1 MTRITI
7 VTKLRLA
14 AAIAP
19 VVLLIAAPIVAVT
32 LYLLGALPALLQENE
47 YTAMRAADGMETA
60 IYKMDWGR
68 TQPEAMEIV
77 RGQERRFA
85 GWVDTARAHA
95 TSHDQLDQLD
105 KIAQTANP
113 IFDALRQASPADDS
127 IEPRLRDLQGLV
139 VDLIATD
146 ESEMMGIG
154 ARTESRARVMIG
166 LLLIAGILVPWAAFI
181 LSARMAGQVKT
192 SLREIRS
199 RVQRMAEGPAGQSE
213 DLRVID
219 EKLTE
224 LGFPKPNP
232 MLAE

>member
-19 VVLLIAAPIVAVT
+19 VVLLIAAPIIAMA
-32 LYLLGALPALLQENE
+32 LYLFGALPALLQENE
-47 YTAMRAADGMETA
+47 YAAMRAADGMETA

-68 TQPEAMEIV
+68 TQPEGMEIV

-95 TSHDQLDQLD
+95 TTHDQLDQLD

-113 IFDALRQASPADDS
+113 IFDALRQANPADDS
-127 IEPRLRDLQGLV
+127 IEPKLRDLQGLV

-146 ESEMMGIG
+146 ESAIMGIG
-154 ARTESRARVMIG
+154 AVTESRARLLIG
-166 LLLIAGILVPWAAFI
+166 LLLIAGVLVPWAAFVV
-181 LSARMAGQVKT
+181 LTRMAGQVKT
-192 SLREIRS
+192 SLREIRN
-199 RVQRMAEGPAGQSE
+199 RVQKMAAGPAGQSE
-213 DLRVID
+213 DLRMID

-224 LGFPKPNP
+224 LGFPKP
-232 MLAE
+232 

>member
-19 VVLLIAAPIVAVT
+19 VVLLIAAPIIAMA
-32 LYLLGALPALLQENE
+32 LYLFGALPALLQENE
-47 YTAMRAADGMETA
+47 YAAMRAADGMETA

-68 TQPEAMEIV
+68 TQPEGMEIV

-95 TSHDQLDQLD
+95 TTHDQLDQLD

-113 IFDALRQASPADDS
+113 IFDALRQANPADDS
-127 IEPRLRDLQGLV
+127 IEPKLRDLQGLV

-146 ESEMMGIG
+146 ESAIMGIG
-154 ARTESRARVMIG
+154 AVTESRARLLIG
-166 LLLIAGILVPWAAFI
+166 LLLIAGVLVPWAAFVV
-181 LSARMAGQVKT
+181 LTRMAGQVKT
-192 SLREIRS
+192 SLREIRN
-199 RVQRMAEGPAGQSE
+199 RVQKMAAGPAGQSE
-213 DLRVID
+213 DLRMID